1 MRLPTRGLPPREAG
15 TIYALGRNFA
25 AHAAEMRVSTEPV
38 VFLMPRSALLVGGGP
53 VALPE
58 GSTELHHEVELV
70 LSLARGGMGL
80 SREEGQSAIEGVALG
95 LDLTARDLQAVAK
108 KKGAPW
114 ARSKGFA
121 GAAPITPLQDASAF
135 RECWGEIDLSCSVE
149 GSLRQQA
156 TCAEM
161 IHDPPAVV
169 ALLSRWFLLEP
180 GDLIFTGTPAG
191 VGPIAPDQQVTAT
204 SRALGEELTIRLLD
218 DGSRASPISG

>member
-1 MRLPTRGLPPREAG
+1 MHLPGRDGPSREVG
-15 TIYALGRNFA
+15 TIYGLGRNFA
-25 AHAAEMRVSTEPV
+25 AHAAEMRATTEPV
-38 VFLMPRSALLVGGGP
+38 VFIMPRSALLPGGGR
-53 VALPE
+53 VRLPE

-70 LSLARGGMGL
+70 LALGRGGANLGP
-80 SREEGQSAIEGVALG
+80 EAADAAIESLALG
-95 LDLTARDLQAVAK
+95 LDLTARDLQAEAK

-121 GAAPITPLQDASAF
+121 GAAPISPLQDATAF
-135 RECWGEIDLSCSVE
+135 RGRWGEIDLRCTVE
-149 GSLRQQA
+149 GTLRQQA

-191 VGPIAPDQQVTAT
+191 VGPIRPGQRATAV
-204 SRALGEELTIRLLD
+204 SRALGEELRVEVT
-218 DGSRASPISG
+218 